1 VVGDSPMSSTENAQM
16 AKIDQNPVDLEKLSQ
31 TGVNII
37 SEDVLIDMAK
47 GSLRNF
53 ILKSR
58 NIQ

>member
-1 VVGDSPMSSTENAQM
+1 MSSTENAQM